1 MQKLAQIETAK
12 VPAATAIAG
21 TKVATVAKSNVVML
35 QTDDTA
41 YHRLGLIVLVG
52 LLGTFIAWSTFAPLG
67 SHATA
72 PGRVVVDVK
81 KQVIQHREG
90 GVVDA
95 IFVED
100 GDYVKQGQKLMEIS
114 QTDAQAEKGTID
126 EQLLAAVGLEARLNA
141 QLEGHST
148 LVFPDELQN
157 SATAKARAAE
167 VMADERQ
174 QFKVGKAGEIS
185 ERTVLQQRL
194 QQLQEQAR
202 GTEKQIDSQ
211 RVLGASYT
219 KELGEL
225 QGLFKRQL
233 ISNLQLNE
241 VERKNLSV
249 NATIAELESNK
260 ARLKVQ
266 MGEAQEQLVLQD
278 NTRQKEAATR
288 LSDVR
293 LKIADLRNRL
303 TSASDRLKRTVLTA
317 PKAGTVM
324 NLAYHTQGG
333 VVAPGSSI
341 MEIVPKI
348 DSFDVEAQINS
359 SDIDKVHPGMES
371 EIRFP
376 AFGSTSSF
384 MRAIPGEVLIVSA
397 DTITNKDTGASTYL
411 AKVRIK
417 PEGVAELAKHKLELI
432 QGMPAEVS
440 IKTGERTFL
449 DYLLKPAINMVNH
462 AFNEE

>member
-1 MQKLAQIETAK
+1 MQKLAQIEIAK

-21 TKVATVAKSNVVML
+21 TKVATLAKSNVVAL

-41 YHRLGLIVLVG
+41 YHRLGMIVLVG
-52 LLGTFIAWSTFAPLG
+52 LLGTFMAWSVFAPLG
-67 SHATA
+67 SNVTA

-90 GVVDA
+90 GVIDA

-100 GDYVKQGQKLMEIS
+100 GDYVKEGQKLMAIS
-114 QTDAQAEKGTID
+114 RTDAQAEKGATE

-141 QLEGHST
+141 QLEGLST
-148 LVFPDELQN
+148 LVFPAELQN
-157 SATAKARAAE
+157 STTAKSRAAE
-167 VMADERQ
+167 VMRDELQ
-174 QFKVGKAGEIS
+174 QFKVGKVGVTS

-194 QQLQEQAR
+194 EQLQEQAR
-202 GTEKQIDSQ
+202 GTDKQIDAQ
-211 RVLGASYT
+211 RVLGASYS
-219 KELGEL
+219 KELNEL

-288 LSDVR
+288 LSEVR
-293 LKIADLRNRL
+293 LKIADLRNHL
-303 TSASDRLKRTVLTA
+303 TSASDRLQRTVLTA
-317 PKAGTVM
+317 PKAGTVL

-348 DSFDVEAQINS
+348 DSFDVEAQINN
-359 SDIDKVHPGMES
+359 SDIDNVHSGMAA
-371 EIRFP
+371 EIHFP
-376 AFGSTSSF
+376 AFGSASSF
-384 MRAIPGEVLIVSA
+384 MQAIPGEVLVVSA
-397 DTITNKDTGASTYL
+397 DTVTNKDTGVSTYL

-417 PEGVAELAKHKLELI
+417 PEGMADLAKHKLELV

-449 DYLLKPAINMVNH
+449 NYLLKPALNIVDH